1 MSLKMRRVVTGH
13 DKDGRAV
20 VKIDEMVKN
29 VQSRRPHMSSAVIW
43 STDTIPVSND
53 SDEDQSSL
61 PKGTTIENGTV
72 FRVVRYEP
80 GVTPRRHRTDSV
92 DYAVIIQGEIDM
104 ELDGE
109 TVTLKQ
115 GDVLVQR
122 GTVHN
127 WVNRSNDVAIVAFVL
142 VSAKPV
148 TAGGRTLHAEG

>member
-1 MSLKMRRVVTGH
+1 MSLKLRRVVTGH

-53 SDEDQSSL
+53 GDEDQSSL

-92 DYAVIIQGEIDM
+92 DYAVVIQGEIDM

-127 WVNRSNDVAIVAFVL
+127 WVNRSNDVAIVAFCL
-142 VSAKPV
+142 LYTSPSP
-148 TAGGRTLHAEG
+148 RD

>member
-1 MSLKMRRVVTGH
+1 MSLKLRRVVTGH

-53 SDEDQSSL
+53 GDEDQSSL

-92 DYAVIIQGEIDM
+92 DYAVVSQGEIDM

-148 TAGGRTLHAEG
+148 TVSGRTLNAEG